1 MIRTTSKLAY
11 LELAESGKLARSKQ
25 LFYDYLKFRPA
36 MSRLEISKGTGQ
48 PINIVSGRINDLK
61 RMGIVIEVSKRYCT
75 ITGSLITPVTVEKN
89 GTQLNC
95 FEED

>member
-11 LELAESGKLARSKQ
+11 LELAESGKLSKQ
-25 LFYDYLKFRPA
+25 KQFYYDYLKFKPA
-36 MSRLEISKGTGQ
+36 LSLQEIQDRTDKQ
-48 PINIVSGRINDLK
+48 INAISGRINDLK
-61 RMGIVIEVSKRYCT
+61 KMGIVIEAPKRHCS
-75 ITGSLITPVTVEKN
+75 ITGSLIVPVTVEKN